1 MHRSRLVK
9 KVQCIAALS
18 ENTLEL
24 LTPCSLLEDG
34 FRTSLHHVKPSEH
47 FCSMHNVVLI
57 KPS

>member
-24 LTPCSLLEDG
+24 LTPYSLLEDG
-34 FRTSLHHVKPSEH
+34 FRTSLHHASLQNIFVACIMS
-47 FCSMHNVVLI
+47 S
-57 KPS
+57 